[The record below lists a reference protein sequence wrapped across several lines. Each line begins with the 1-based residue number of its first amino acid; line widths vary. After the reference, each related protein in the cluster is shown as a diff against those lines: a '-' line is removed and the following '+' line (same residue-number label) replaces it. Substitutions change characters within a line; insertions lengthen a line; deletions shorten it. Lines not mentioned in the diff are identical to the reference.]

1 MPEVPD
7 PGTLAAIPLF
17 AGLDPDDLH
26 RLGQLVRRTTFPAGS
41 TIMTAEQPGE
51 AAYVIVRGTVKVH
64 VEQEDGS
71 DVVLA
76 IRGPGEVIG
85 EMSVVDNI
93 GRSASVVTLAETICF
108 WIDRMAFQTCLQT
121 MPRLAYN
128 LLQILARR
136 LRLASE
142 QNQVLAAQD
151 LHGRVARQLLALAE
165 MYGETRPN
173 GDVLIPL
180 ALKQSDL
187 AGLVGASRARVN
199 QVLSYYRQRQFI
211 SFDDKGRILLHNR
224 AALAQRS
231 S

>member
-85 EMSVVDNI
+85 EMSLVDNV
-93 GRSASVVTLAETICF
+93 GRSASVVTLEETTCF
-108 WIDRMAFQTCLQT
+108 WIDRVAFQSCLQT

-128 LLQILARR
+128 LLGILARR

-142 QNQVLAAQD
+142 QNQALASQD
-151 LHGRVARQLLALAE
+151 LYGRVAQQLLVLGE

-173 GDVLIPL
+173 GDVFIRLT
-180 ALKQSDL
+180 LKQSDL
-187 AGLVGASRARVN
+187 AGLAGASRARVN
-199 QVLSYYRQRQFI
+199 QVLSYYRQRQLI
-211 SFDDKGRILLHNR
+211 SLDNQGHIILHDR
-224 AALAQRS
+224 AALAQRGS
-231 S
+231 